1 MANEVE
7 ENIYLVNA
15 PAGSGKTTK
24 IKAML
29 IEHTLSYPEDNI
41 LCITYTNRAV
51 DELKRDINNNHIF
64 ISTIHSFINT
74 LVAPLFALTPIK
86 DLYWEF
92 FGERI
97 QHRINN
103 VTNDEKIQESNKN
116 YIEKYGQ
123 LSVKILKTNIKR
135 ISYGETKFSSLYY
148 GKLSHEDL
156 LMFARIIMDR
166 YPNVRKKISDKY
178 QLIFIDEYQDT
189 SSDVLNIFYKAIKDT
204 DTKLFFLGDKMQ
216 QIYKTYDGSFES
228 TFSKF
233 NTAISLDINH
243 RSIPVIVDILN
254 HLYNN
259 LKYEQGVCEENKNKH
274 PEYNPRI
281 ILSDNIHKDIYD
293 NLKSYPDTLVLYVF
307 NKERF
312 QEIGAKSL
320 WNVYS
325 RMDQYGFGKKYSA
338 VNVLTDTSEDNP
350 DEMMKFLF
358 RISEMSDYWTRG
370 QYGNLIFQCNKYKKY
385 FDTSINSITTHADK
399 LRIKHLWG
407 AFFEIFNDNTKNIG
421 ELIKYLKDNQI
432 IVESCLDKINPHK
445 EYDKIFEVS
454 VLEVRSLYKY
464 LKEPHIST
472 QHGVKGE
479 SHDTVVFVAA
489 DSFNEPIVHIYKF
502 FEVWAK
508 TDFSLNEFENF
519 YYSYASFVSDLQNT
533 IGIKTDNLNKELH
546 EKHKEYLI
554 QQSDKIL
561 LKFANSKLFE
571 GIARKAYSDYLKK
584 QTVGNAKKCF
594 KNSTVYG
601 VLSAYRLFYV
611 GCSRARKN
619 LTIIVDKNKISN
631 FINEFTEKAKIVGFD
646 IIP

>member
-1 MANEVE
+1 MANEIE
-7 ENIYLVNA
+7 KNIYLVNA

-29 IEHTLSYPEDNI
+29 IEHTISYPEDNI

-51 DELKRDINNNHIF
+51 DELKKDINNNHIF

-74 LVAPLFALTPIK
+74 LVAPLFALTQIK

-97 QHRINN
+97 QDRINN
-103 VTNDEKIQESNKN
+103 VNNDEKIEESNKN
-116 YIEKYGQ
+116 YIGKYGE
-123 LSVKILKTNIKR
+123 LSAKILKKNIER

-148 GKLSHEDL
+148 GKLGHEDL
-156 LMFARIIMDR
+156 LMFARIIIDR
-166 YPNVRKKISDKY
+166 YPNVRKKIYDKY

-189 SSDVLNIFYKAIKDT
+189 SSDVLNIFYKSIKDT

-228 TFSKF
+228 IFSKF

-243 RSIPVIVDILN
+243 RSIPAIVDILN
-254 HLYNN
+254 NLYNN
-259 LKYEQGVCEENKNKH
+259 PKYKQDVYEENRSKH

-281 ILSDNIHKDIYD
+281 ILSDNIHKDIDY

-312 QEIGAKSL
+312 QEIGAGSL
-320 WNVYS
+320 WNIYS
-325 RMDQYGFGKKYSA
+325 RMDQYSFWKKYSA
-338 VNVLTDTSEDNP
+338 VNVLTDISEDNP
-350 DEMMKFLF
+350 DEMIKFLF
-358 RISEMSDYWTRG
+358 RINEMSDYWIRG
-370 QYGNLIFQCNKYKKY
+370 QYGNLIFQCKKYKKY
-385 FDTSINSITTHADK
+385 FNMSVNSITTHTDK
-399 LRIKHLWG
+399 LRIKHLW
-407 AFFEIFNDNTKNIG
+407 ASFFEIFNDSTKNIG
-421 ELIKYLKDNQI
+421 ELIEYLKDNQI
-432 IVESCLDKINPHK
+432 IAESCLDKINPRQ

-454 VLEVRSLYKY
+454 VSEIQSLYRY

-508 TDFSLNEFENF
+508 TDFSLNEFESF
-519 YYSYASFVSDLQNT
+519 YYSYARFVSDVQNA
-533 IGIKTDNLNKELH
+533 IGIKTNSLNKKLH
-546 EKHKEYLI
+546 EKYKQCLI
-554 QQSDKIL
+554 QQSNKIISE
-561 LKFANSKLFE
+561 FTNNKLFE
-571 GIARKAYSDYLKK
+571 KIVREAYEDYLEK

-594 KNSTVYG
+594 KDSTVYG

-619 LTIIVDKNKISN
+619 LTIIVDKSKISN
-631 FINEFTEKAKIVGFD
+631 FINEFTKKAKMVGFD
-646 IIP
+646 VIS

>member
-1 MANEVE
+1 MANEIE

-24 IKAML
+24 IKEMI
-29 IEHTLSYPEDNI
+29 IEHTIHYPEDNI

-51 DELKRDINNNHIF
+51 DELKRNINNKHIF

-74 LVAPLFALTPIK
+74 LVSPLFGLNSIK
-86 DLYWEF
+86 DLYWEI

-97 QHRINN
+97 QDRINN
-103 VTNDEKIQESNKN
+103 LNNDPKIEESNKK
-116 YIEKYGQ
+116 YVEKHGG
-123 LSVKILKTNIKR
+123 LSVPILKANIDR

-156 LMFARIIMDR
+156 LIFARIMMDR

-189 SSDVLNIFYKAIKDT
+189 SSDVLNIFYRAIKDT
-204 DTKLFFLGDKMQ
+204 DTTLFFLGDKMQ

-233 NTAISLDINH
+233 NTEVSLGTNH

-254 HLYNN
+254 KLYNN
-259 LKYEQGVCEENKNKH
+259 PKYKQEVYEKNKGKR

-281 ILSDNIHKDIYD
+281 ILSNDIHKDIGI
-293 NLKSYPDTLVLYVF
+293 NLKDYPDTLVLYVF

-312 QEIGAKSL
+312 QEIGAVSL
-320 WNVYS
+320 WDIYS
-325 RMDQYGFGKKYSA
+325 KMEQYSFGKKYSA

-358 RISEMSDYWTRG
+358 RMNEMSEYWKSR
-370 QYGNLIFQCNKYKKY
+370 QYGNLIFKCKKYKKY
-385 FDTSINSITTHADK
+385 FNTDVNSFTMHTDK
-399 LRIKHLWG
+399 LRIKNLWRG
-407 AFFEIFNDNTKNIG
+407 AFEIFNDSTKNIG
-421 ELIKYLKDNQI
+421 EFMKYLTDNRI
-432 IVESCLDKINPHK
+432 IVESCFNKINHNH
-445 EYDKIFEVS
+445 EYDDIFRVPVMEIQ
-454 VLEVRSLYKY
+454 SLYKY

-489 DSFNEPIVHIYKF
+489 ESFNEPIVHMYKF
-502 FEVWAK
+502 FKVWAE

-519 YYSYASFVSDLQNT
+519 YYSYAKFVSNVQST
-533 IGIKTDNLNKELH
+533 IGIKTSILNKELH
-546 EKHKEYLI
+546 KKYKDYLI
-554 QQSDKIL
+554 QQSKEIISE
-561 LKFANSKLFE
+561 FEYSKLFE
-571 GIARKAYSDYLKK
+571 KVAKNIYDDYLEKPN
-584 QTVGNAKKCF
+584 VNNARKCF
-594 KNSTVYG
+594 KDSTVYG

-619 LTIIVDKNKISN
+619 LTIIVDESKLSN
-631 FINEFTEKAKIVGFD
+631 FKNEFIKKAYIVGFD
-646 IIP
+646 VIL

>member
-1 MANEVE
+1 MANEIE
-7 ENIYLVNA
+7 KNIYLVNA

-29 IEHTLSYPEDNI
+29 TEHAISYPEDNI

-51 DELKRDINNNHIF
+51 DELKKDINNNHIF

-97 QHRINN
+97 QDRINN
-103 VTNDEKIQESNKN
+103 VKNDEKIQKSNKN
-116 YIEKYGQ
+116 YMEKYGE
-123 LSVKILKTNIKR
+123 LSIKILKTNIKS

-156 LMFARIIMDR
+156 LIFARIIIDR
-166 YPNVRKKISDKY
+166 YPNLRKKISDKY

-189 SSDVLNIFYKAIKDT
+189 SSDVLNIFYRAIKDT

-228 TFSKF
+228 IFSKF
-233 NTAISLDINH
+233 NTAISLGTNH

-254 HLYNN
+254 NLYNN
-259 LKYEQGVCEENKNKH
+259 RKYIQDVYEENKSKR

-281 ILSDNIHKDIYD
+281 ILSDNIHNDIDD
-293 NLKSYPDTLVLYVF
+293 NLKNYPDTLVLYVF

-312 QEIGAKSL
+312 QEIGAGLL

-358 RISEMSDYWTRG
+358 RINEMSDYWIKG
-370 QYGNLIFQCNKYKKY
+370 QYGNFIFQCKKYKKY
-385 FDTSINSITTHADK
+385 FNTSINSITTHTDK
-399 LRIKHLWG
+399 LRIKHLW
-407 AFFEIFNDNTKNIG
+407 AEFFEIFNDSTKNIG

-432 IVESCLDKINPHK
+432 ILESCLDKINPNK
-445 EYDKIFEVS
+445 EYDNIFDVS
-454 VLEVRSLYKY
+454 VLEVQSLYKY
-464 LKEPHIST
+464 LREPHIST

-479 SHDTVVFVAA
+479 SHDTVVFVAS

-508 TDFSLNEFENF
+508 TDFSLNEFESF
-519 YYSYASFVSDLQNT
+519 YYSYARFVSDVQNT
-533 IGIKTDNLNKELH
+533 IGIKTDELNKELH
-546 EKHKEYLI
+546 EKHKKYLI
-554 QQSDKIL
+554 HQSDKIL
-561 LKFANSKLFE
+561 SEFANSKLFE
-571 GIARKAYSDYLKK
+571 RIVSKIYDDYLKK

-619 LTIIVDKNKISN
+619 LTIIVDKSKISN
-631 FINEFTEKAKIVGFD
+631 FINEFTEKAKMAGFD
-646 IIP
+646 VIP

>member
-1 MANEVE
+1 MANEIE

-51 DELKRDINNNHIF
+51 DELKKDINNNHIF
-64 ISTIHSFINT
+64 ISTIHSFINA
-74 LVAPLFALTPIK
+74 LVTPLFALTRIK

-97 QHRINN
+97 QDRINN
-103 VTNDEKIQESNKN
+103 VKNDEKIEESNKN
-116 YIEKYGQ
+116 YIEKHGE
-123 LSVKILKTNIKR
+123 LSVKILKTNIER

-189 SSDVLNIFYKAIKDT
+189 SSDVLNIFYRAIKDT

-216 QIYKTYDGSFES
+216 QIYKTYDGSFENI
-228 TFSKF
+228 FLKF
-233 NTAISLDINH
+233 NTAVSLGTNH

-254 HLYNN
+254 NLYNN
-259 LKYEQGVCEENKNKH
+259 PKYKQDVYEENRGKR

-281 ILSDNIHKDIYD
+281 ILSDNIYKDIED

-312 QEIGAKSL
+312 QEIGAGSL

-325 RMDQYGFGKKYSA
+325 KMNQYGFGKKNSA
-338 VNVLTDTSEDNP
+338 VNVLMDISEDNP

-358 RISEMSDYWTRG
+358 RINEMSDYWTRG
-370 QYGNLIFQCNKYKKY
+370 QYGNHIFQCKKYKKY
-385 FDTSINSITTHADK
+385 FNTSVNSIITHTDK
-399 LRIKHLWG
+399 LRIKNLW
-407 AFFEIFNDNTKNIG
+407 ATFFQIFNDNTKNIG

-432 IVESCLDKINPHK
+432 IVESCLDKINPNQ
-445 EYDKIFEVS
+445 EYHKIFEVS
-454 VLEVRSLYKY
+454 VSEVKSLYEY

-489 DSFNEPIVHIYKF
+489 DSFNEPIVHMYKF

-508 TDFSLNEFENF
+508 TDFSLNEFERF
-519 YYSYASFVSDLQNT
+519 YYSYARFISDVKNT
-533 IGIKTDNLNKELH
+533 IGIKIDDLNKELLA
-546 EKHKEYLI
+546 KHKEYLI
-554 QQSDKIL
+554 QQSNKIL
-561 LKFANSKLFE
+561 SEFTNSKLFE
-571 GIARKAYSDYLKK
+571 EVAKKPYEDYLKK

-594 KNSTVYG
+594 KDSTAYG
-601 VLSAYRLFYV
+601 TLSAYRLFYV

-619 LTIIVDKNKISN
+619 LTIIVDKSKMSN
-631 FINEFTEKAKIVGFD
+631 FINEFTEKTKMVGFD
-646 IIP
+646 VIP

>member
-1 MANEVE
+1 MANEIE
-7 ENIYLVNA
+7 KNIYLVNA

-24 IKAML
+24 IKEML
-29 IEHTLSYPEDNI
+29 IDHTIRYPEDNI

-51 DELKRDINNNHIF
+51 DELKIGINNKHIF
-64 ISTIHSFINT
+64 ISTIHSFINA
-74 LVAPLFALTPIK
+74 LVAPLLVLTPIK

-97 QHRINN
+97 QERINN
-103 VTNDEKIQESNKN
+103 VNNDEKIEESNKS
-116 YIEKYGQ
+116 YTEKYGE
-123 LSVKILKTNIKR
+123 LSINILKTNIKR

-189 SSDVLNIFYKAIKDT
+189 SSDVLNIFYRAIKNT
-204 DTKLFFLGDKMQ
+204 DTKLLFLGDKMQ

-228 TFSKF
+228 IFSKF
-233 NTAISLDINH
+233 NTEVSLGTNH

-254 HLYNN
+254 NLYNN
-259 LKYEQGVCEENKNKH
+259 PKYKQEVYEENKRKH

-281 ILSDNIHKDIYD
+281 ILSDNIHKDID
-293 NLKSYPDTLVLYVF
+293 SNLKSYPDTLILYVF

-312 QEIGAKSL
+312 QEIGAGSL
-320 WNVYS
+320 LDVYS
-325 RMDQYGFGKKYSA
+325 RMDQYAFGKKYSA
-338 VNVLTDTSEDNP
+338 INVLTDTREDNP

-358 RISEMSDYWTRG
+358 RINEMSDYWTSG
-370 QYGNLIFQCNKYKKY
+370 QYGNLIFQCKKYKKY
-385 FDTSINSITTHADK
+385 FNTGVNSITKHTDK
-399 LRIKHLWG
+399 LRIKHLWA
-407 AFFEIFNDNTKNIG
+407 AFFEIFNDSTKNIG

-432 IVESCLDKINPHK
+432 IVESCLDKINPHN
-445 EYDKIFEVS
+445 EYDKILEVS
-454 VLEVRSLYKY
+454 VLEVQSLYKY

-479 SHDTVVFVAA
+479 SHDTVVFIAA
-489 DSFNEPIVHIYKF
+489 DSFNEPTVHIHKF

-508 TDFSLNEFENF
+508 TDFSLNEFESF
-519 YYSYASFVSDLQNT
+519 YFSYAKFVSDVQNT

-561 LKFANSKLFE
+561 SEFANSKLFE
-571 GIARKAYSDYLKK
+571 KIAGKVYVDYLKK

-619 LTIIVDKNKISN
+619 LTIIVDKSKISA
-631 FINEFTEKAKIVGFD
+631 FINEFTEKAKMVGFD
-646 IIP
+646 VIQ

>member
-1 MANEVE
+1 MAKEIE
-7 ENIYLVNA
+7 KNIYLVNA

-29 IEHTLSYPEDNI
+29 IEHTISYPDDNI

-51 DELKRDINNNHIF
+51 DELKKDINNNHIF

-74 LVAPLFALTPIK
+74 LVAPLFALTLIK

-97 QHRINN
+97 QNRINN
-103 VTNDEKIQESNKN
+103 VKNDEKIEKSNKN
-116 YIEKYGQ
+116 YIEKHGE
-123 LSVKILKTNIKR
+123 LSVDILKANIKR

-166 YPNVRKKISDKY
+166 YPTVRKKISGKY

-189 SSDVLNIFYKAIKDT
+189 SSDVLNIFYRAIKDT
-204 DTKLFFLGDKMQ
+204 NTKLLFLGDKMQ
-216 QIYKTYDGSFES
+216 QIYKTYDGSFEDIF
-228 TFSKF
+228 TKF
-233 NTAISLDINH
+233 NTAVTLGINH
-243 RSIPVIVDILN
+243 RSIPIIVNILN
-254 HLYNN
+254 NLYNDPQY
-259 LKYEQGVCEENKNKH
+259 KQDVYEKNKSKR

-281 ILSDNIHKDIYD
+281 ILSDNIHKDIDD
-293 NLKSYPDTLVLYVF
+293 NLKSYKDTLVLYVF

-312 QEIGAKSL
+312 QEIGAGSL
-320 WNVYS
+320 WGVYS
-325 RMDQYGFGKKYSA
+325 KMDQYSFGKKYSA
-338 VNVLTDTSEDNP
+338 VNVLTDISEDNP

-358 RISEMSDYWTRG
+358 RINEMNEYWTKC
-370 QYGNLIFQCNKYKKY
+370 QYGNLIFQCKKYKKY
-385 FDTSINSITTHADK
+385 FDMSISSITAHTDK
-399 LRIKHLWG
+399 LKIKHLW
-407 AFFEIFNDNTKNIG
+407 AKLFEIFNDRTKNIG

-432 IVESCLDKINPHK
+432 IVESCLDKIYPNQ
-445 EYDKIFEVS
+445 EYDEIFEVS
-454 VLEVRSLYKY
+454 VAEVQSLYKY

-479 SHDTVVFVAA
+479 SHDTVVFVAT
-489 DSFNEPIVHIYKF
+489 DSFNEPIVHMYKF
-502 FEVWAK
+502 FEVWSK
-508 TDFSLNEFENF
+508 TDFTLNGFESF
-519 YYSYASFVSDLQNT
+519 YYSYARFVFDVQET
-533 IGIKTDNLNKELH
+533 IGIKMDELNKELH

-554 QQSDKIL
+554 EQSEKIL
-561 LKFANSKLFE
+561 LEFKNNKLFE
-571 GIARKAYSDYLKK
+571 KIAKNVYDDYLKK

-594 KNSTVYG
+594 KDSTVYG

-619 LTIIVDKNKISN
+619 LTIIVDNSKISN
-631 FINEFTEKAKIVGFD
+631 FITEFTEKAKMVGFD
-646 IIP
+646 VIS

>member
-1 MANEVE
+1 MANEIE
-7 ENIYLVNA
+7 KNIYLVNA

-29 IEHTLSYPEDNI
+29 MEHTISYPEDNI

-51 DELKRDINNNHIF
+51 DELKKDINNSHIF

-74 LVAPLFALTPIK
+74 LVAPLFALSPIK
-86 DLYWEF
+86 DLYWDF

-97 QHRINN
+97 QDRINN
-103 VTNDEKIQESNKN
+103 INNDEKIEESNKN
-116 YIEKYGQ
+116 YIKKYGE
-123 LSVKILKTNIKR
+123 LSIKILETNIKR

-166 YPNVRKKISDKY
+166 YPNARKKISDKY

-189 SSDVLNIFYKAIKDT
+189 SSDVLNIFYSAIKDT
-204 DTKLFFLGDKMQ
+204 DTRLFFLGDKMQ
-216 QIYKTYDGSFES
+216 QIYKTYDGSFEGS
-228 TFSKF
+228 FLKF
-233 NTAISLDINH
+233 NTEISLGTNH

-254 HLYNN
+254 NLYNN
-259 LKYEQGVCEENKNKH
+259 PKYKQDVDEENKSKR

-281 ILSDNIHKDIYD
+281 ILSDNIHKDIQD
-293 NLKSYPDTLVLYVF
+293 NLRNYPDTLVLYVF

-312 QEIGAKSL
+312 QEIGAGSL

-325 RMDQYGFGKKYSA
+325 KMDQYGFGKKYSPI
-338 VNVLTDTSEDNP
+338 NVLTDTSEDNP

-358 RISEMSDYWTRG
+358 RINELSDYWTRE
-370 QYGNLIFQCNKYKKY
+370 QYGNLIFKCKKYKKY
-385 FDTSINSITTHADK
+385 FNTGVNSITKHSDK
-399 LRIKHLWG
+399 LRIKHLW
-407 AFFEIFNDNTKNIG
+407 ATFFEIFNDSTKNIG

-432 IVESCLDKINPHK
+432 IVESYLDEINLHK

-454 VLEVRSLYKY
+454 VLEVQSLYKY

-519 YYSYASFVSDLQNT
+519 YYSYSRFVSDVQNI
-533 IGIKTDNLNKELH
+533 IGIKTDDLNKELH

-561 LKFANSKLFE
+561 AEFENSKLFE
-571 GIARKAYSDYLKK
+571 RIASKIYDDYLKK

-611 GCSRARKN
+611 GCSRSRKN
-619 LTIIVDKNKISN
+619 LTIIVDKSKISN
-631 FINEFTEKAKIVGFD
+631 FINEFTEKARIVGFD
-646 IIP
+646 VIP